1 MKPSKFTLNFFA
13 TSNKHVDL
21 YFITNVRKWPYSPSF
36 LIDLESIDP
45 RIKNVI
51 DMVFLADYY
60 EPTLAIL
67 FQSEQTWTG

>member
-1 MKPSKFTLNFFA
+1 MRMKLSKSEIFRSVQGSENIDIFYY
-13 TSNKHVDL
+13 S
-21 YFITNVRKWPYSPSF
+21 KWPYSPSF
-36 LIDLESIDP
+36 LIDLESIDS

-67 FQSEQTWTG
+67 FQSEETWTG